1 MARYLSGGASEFLN
15 LSLVFL
21 PMRDCLVTSL
31 SGNES
36 LFPFIG
42 LDKSEER
49 LALNPSYFPCCDG
62 KGLQLVAGGEA
73 RRCQLLARY
82 NRLRALLILF
92 LQQWGGK
99 HRQALHNLIKN
110 EDLTRLRKI
119 DDSKTNAG
127 RMLISLGRS
136 SPSYLWIV
144 AVSAVWRFGFNVH
157 FVTLDTR
164 KGIQLL
170 PVESRCRQIVLV
182 ENLCSP
188 WQPENRADCET
199 IINYCHKTVTPLWID
214 FVKDSGRRVT
224 TSVPATGHI
233 IHGKLTELYDREP
246 HLYLSK
252 RGQSKLDEVM
262 Q

>member
-1 MARYLSGGASEFLN
+1 
-15 LSLVFL
+15 
-21 PMRDCLVTSL
+21 MRDCLVASL
-31 SGNES
+31 SNDKS

-49 LALNPSYFPCCDG
+49 LALNPRYFPCCDG

-73 RRCQLLARY
+73 RRCQLLVRY
-82 NRLRALLILF
+82 NRLNALLILF
-92 LQQWGGK
+92 LQQWGAN
-99 HRQALHNLIKN
+99 HRQVLHNLIKN
-110 EDLTRLRKI
+110 EDLTRLRNI
-119 DDSKTNAG
+119 DNSKSNAG
-127 RMLISLGRS
+127 RMLISLDRS

-157 FVTLDTR
+157 FVTLDMWKKAR
-164 KGIQLL
+164 LL
-170 PVESRCRQIVLV
+170 PVESRSRQIVLV

-214 FVKDSGRRVT
+214 FVKDSGRRMT
-224 TSVPATGHI
+224 GNKTATSQLLQEELA
-233 IHGKLTELYDREP
+233 KLHDKEP